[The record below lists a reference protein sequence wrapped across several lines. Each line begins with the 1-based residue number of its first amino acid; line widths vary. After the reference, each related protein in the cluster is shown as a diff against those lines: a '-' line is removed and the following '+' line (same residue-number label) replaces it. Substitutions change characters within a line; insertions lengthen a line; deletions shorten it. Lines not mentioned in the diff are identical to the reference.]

1 MAMILREDYRLPT
14 LRFSMEFVNREPFVR
29 IRAYHGR
36 EELTGESIPAAEIGI
51 SERLSVD
58 SYRSVQFD
66 LPQEV
71 IGRLD
76 SELRPVRQ
84 GGPLWLQIDRSDGYL
99 AVVPWER
106 LLAREMR
113 GPFLRIPNF
122 LVDPPAIKGPLA
134 LVICASAPAA
144 KEFYPVNIFAGEL
157 IEHVRQAVAQGTE
170 IHVFADKMAYPAL
183 RERFGGDGNVKH
195 SLTIYDPET
204 AVPFGAGTSETS
216 GSEKLSSPWLRWMD
230 AELGDRAIDAVHF
243 LCPGFFQNDS
253 GFLALARSP
262 LKNEDASWSHFV
274 GAPELRTFLDEL
286 GAGAVVLGAP
296 SESVWTLG
304 LRLLADELAWT
315 RPGPVMV
322 YKSQDD
328 QGQDN
333 LVAMSEAYSFL
344 FSEGYKP
351 PPESG
356 ELLLYCHPRRLERNM
371 ELLAFESPILSSGD
385 QGHDWFDHTKEVV
398 SRLPGVDQLVKGVS
412 EEPQPEPRWARSNRM
427 MIKQSLLDAVDQ
439 QGDTARGAAKALR
452 FLSRLQDKYLG
463 EE

>member
-1 MAMILREDYRLPT
+1 MVDHVREDYRLPT

-36 EELTGESIPAAEIGI
+36 KELAGKSISAAEIGI

-58 SYRSVQFD
+58 SYRSVQFH

-71 IGRLD
+71 IGRLND
-76 SELRPVRQ
+76 DLWPVRL
-84 GGPLWLQIDRSDGYL
+84 GWPVGLGAPVWLQIDRSDGYL

-106 LLAREMR
+106 LLSRAMR

-122 LVDPPAIKGPLA
+122 LIDPPAIEGRLT

-144 KEFYPVNIFAGEL
+144 KEFYPVAVFAGEL
-157 IEHVRQAVAQGTE
+157 IEQVRQAVAQGTE
-170 IHVFADKMAYPAL
+170 IHMFADKLAYPSF
-183 RERFGGDGNVKH
+183 REQFGDDANTMH

-204 AVPFGAGTSETS
+204 AVPFGAGTSEIS
-216 GSEKLSSPWLRWMD
+216 GSERLSSPWLRWMD
-230 AELGDRAIDAVHF
+230 AELGDRSIDAVHF

-262 LKNEDASWSHFV
+262 LNNEDASWAHFV

-322 YKSQDD
+322 YKA
-328 QGQDN
+328 QDN
-333 LVAMSEAYSFL
+333 LAAMSEAYSFL
-344 FSEGYKP
+344 FSEVYTP

-356 ELLLYCHPRRLERNM
+356 ELLLYCHPRRLERNL
-371 ELLAFESPILSSGD
+371 EVPAFESPILSSVD
-385 QGHDWFDHTKEVV
+385 QSHDWFHHTKEIV
-398 SRLPGVDQLVKGVS
+398 SRPPGADQPSGG
-412 EEPQPEPRWARSNRM
+412 EEPQPEPRWARANRM

-439 QGDTARGAAKALR
+439 HGDTARGSAKALR

-463 EE
+463 EK